1 MKFIFF
7 GSSPISVVTLDHLKE
22 KGFVPS
28 LVVTKPDRPK
38 GRGLILTPSPVKEW
52 ALQENIKVIT
62 PEKIRTEE
70 FFETL
75 RKVDAE
81 FAVLVSYGK
90 IIPQNIIDLFPK
102 GITNVHPSLL
112 PKLRGPSPFEFTI
125 LNDMKDE
132 VGVSIMLLNIGMDE
146 GPILSQ
152 KKIELTNWPVSKST
166 LYDVLTKEGAKL
178 LLETLEAYLS
188 GNIEP
193 KPQEGEATYSRII
206 EKQDG
211 ELDLTNDP
219 YQNFL
224 KYKAY
229 EGWPGTYFFVE
240 KNGQKIRVKITEAS
254 FEDNQFKILKVIPE
268 GKKEIEYEKF
278 KL

>member
-7 GSSPISVVTLDHLKE
+7 GSSPISVVTLNHLKQE
-22 KGFVPS
+22 GFVPS

-38 GRGLILTPSPVKEW
+38 GRGLVLTPSPVKEW
-52 ALQENIKVIT
+52 ALQENIEVVT
-62 PEKIRTEE
+62 PEKIRTDE

-75 RKVDAE
+75 KSVGAE
-81 FAVLVSYGK
+81 FGVLVSYGK

-102 GITNVHPSLL
+102 GIINVHPSLL

-132 VGVSIMLLNIGMDE
+132 VGVSIMLLNSGMDE

-166 LYDVLTKEGAKL
+166 LYNILTKEGAEL
-178 LLETLEAYLS
+178 LSQTLRAYLS

-211 ELDLTNDP
+211 ELDLATDP
-219 YQNFL
+219 YKNFL

-240 KNGQKIRVKITEAS
+240 KNGQKVRVKITEAS
-254 FEDNQFKILKVIPE
+254 FEDNQFKILKVTPE